1 MSQLELTADQVVNS
15 GSRDDRS
22 SSPGDDQ
29 MTLTA
34 AEIAQSRKNQ
44 RRRKLIAALF
54 VTPLMLF
61 VLIAFVA
68 PIGTMLYRSVYHPTV
83 AQLIPDT
90 LQGLSGWEETS
101 DVRPDDAVLNA
112 FAVELQKLAKERRAG
127 KLAEEIN
134 RSRPGSSSLIKSSAR
149 KLKKMDSA
157 LLASAGAEQLL
168 KLKPQWQEV
177 ELWRVIKRS
186 GVTITDKFYL
196 TALDLTRDDA
206 GEIASRNPSIY
217 LKLYWKSL
225 KIALLITLLTAVI
238 GFPLSYYLATAPAKT
253 ANTLMVFVLLPFWT
267 SLLVR
272 TTSWIALLQTN
283 GVINSFLQSIHVITE
298 PIEMLY
304 TQFSTVIAMTHILL
318 PFMILPLYSV
328 MKGIDPSY
336 FRAALSLGAKPI
348 PAFVRI
354 YMPMTLPGMS
364 AGALLV
370 FIISIGY
377 YITPALVGGT
387 DGQMISNIIA
397 FHMQS
402 SNNWELAAALGSLL
416 LALITLLYWIYDRTV
431 GVSNI
436 KLG

>member
-1 MSQLELTADQVVNS
+1 MSASEVIPNKSVRVSSDACANSSTLTAD
-15 GSRDDRS
+15 
-22 SSPGDDQ
+22 
-29 MTLTA
+29 
-34 AEIAQSRKNQ
+34 EIRQSRLNL
-44 RRRKLIAALF
+44 RRRKLLAMVF
-54 VTPLMLF
+54 VVPLMLF
-61 VLIAFVA
+61 VLIAFIA

-83 AQLIPDT
+83 AQLIPNT
-90 LQGLSGWEETS
+90 L
-101 DVRPDDAVLNA
+101 N
-112 FAVELQKLAKERRAG
+112 ELQRWDQAGSVPPDIGTMAVFASELKQLAKARKSG

-134 RSRPGSSSLIKSSAR
+134 RGLPGSSSVVKSTAR
-149 KLKKMDSA
+149 KLRKTPEDSSNQQLAA
-157 LLASAGAEQLL
+157 LLLAA
-168 KLKPQWQEV
+168 KPAWNSPDI
-177 ELWRVIKRS
+177 WRVMKAS
-186 GVTITDKFYL
+186 GAIFTDKFYL
-196 TALDLTRDDA
+196 TALDLKRDTA
-206 GEIASRNPSIY
+206 GDIAARDTAVYI
-217 LKLYWKSL
+217 KLYMKSL
-225 KIALLITLLTAVI
+225 KIALLITLLTAII
-238 GFPLSYYLATAPAKT
+238 GFPLAYYLANAPDRT

-272 TTSWIALLQTN
+272 TSAWIALLQTN
-283 GVINSFLQSIHVITE
+283 GVINGFLQALGLIGE
-298 PIEMLY
+298 PLELLY
-304 TQFSTVIAMTHILL
+304 TQFSTVISMTHILL

-336 FRAALSLGAKPI
+336 FRAALSLGAKPL
-348 PAFVRI
+348 PAFAKI
-354 YMPMTLPGMS
+354 YFPMTLPGLS

-416 LALITLLYWIYDRTV
+416 LAVITLLYWIYDRLV